1 MTTRDSER
9 HMFSATM
16 KLADLID
23 IDFNLLGVF
32 SRMGLRFGFGDET
45 VEEACRKNNV
55 DPETFL
61 LICSVY
67 SINNYM
73 PSKETLG
80 KVNVNDVVKYLH
92 QSHSY
97 YMDVTMK
104 TLADSIERMMEP
116 CGEKHKAIIWKFFTD
131 YKEELSKHFQY
142 EEEVVFPYIGKV
154 LDHTEEDGFTINQY
168 EENHSN
174 VDEKLGDL
182 KNIVMKYLPQE
193 CDGQQINNV
202 LMNLYSFENDLAKH
216 TFIEDGILVP
226 IVNRLEYHEK
236 QQ

>member
-1 MTTRDSER
+1 MSTRESDR
-9 HMFSATM
+9 HLFSASM

-45 VEEACRKNNV
+45 VEEACRKNSV
-55 DPETFL
+55 DTNTFL
-61 LICSVY
+61 VICGVY
-67 SINNYM
+67 SIDGYM

-80 KVNVNDVVKYLH
+80 KVDVKDIVKYLH

-116 CGEKHKAIIWKFFTD
+116 CGEKQKAIIWKFFSD

-142 EEEVVFPYIGKV
+142 EEEVVFPYVESV
-154 LDHTEEDGFTINQY
+154 LEHKEKEGFTINQY

-193 CDGQQINNV
+193 CDSQQINNV
-202 LMNLYSFENDLAKH
+202 LMNLYSFEKDLEKH
-216 TFIEDGILVP
+216 TIIEDGILVP
-226 IVNRLEYHEK
+226 VVNRLEYHEK
-236 QQ
+236 Q

>member
-1 MTTRDSER
+1 MTSRESDR
-9 HMFSATM
+9 HLFSASM

-45 VEEACRKNNV
+45 VEEACRKNSV
-55 DPETFL
+55 DTHTFL
-61 LICSVY
+61 VICGVY
-67 SINNYM
+67 SVDGYQ
-73 PSKETLG
+73 PSKETLN
-80 KVNVNDVVKYLH
+80 KIDVKDIVKYLH
-92 QSHSY
+92 QSHSF
-97 YMDVTMK
+97 YMNVTMK

-116 CGEKHKAIIWKFFTD
+116 CGEKQKAIIWKFFSE

-142 EEEVVFPYIGKV
+142 EEEVVFPYVESV
-154 LDHTEEDGFTINQY
+154 LDHTEKEGFTINQY

-182 KNIVMKYLPQE
+182 KNIVMKYLPRE

-202 LMNLYSFENDLAKH
+202 LMNLYSFEKDLEKH
-216 TFIEDGILVP
+216 TIIEDGILVP
-226 IVNRLEYHEK
+226 VVNRLEYHEK
-236 QQ
+236 Q

>member
-1 MTTRDSER
+1 MTTRNSDR
-9 HMFSATM
+9 HMFSASM

-45 VEEACRKNNV
+45 VEEACKKNSV

-61 LICSVY
+61 LICGVY
-67 SINNYM
+67 SIDGYM
-73 PSKETLG
+73 PSKDALG
-80 KVNVNDVVKYLH
+80 KVDVEDIVKYLH

-116 CGEKHKAIIWKFFTD
+116 CGEKHKAIIWKFFSE

-142 EEEVVFPYIGKV
+142 EEEVVFPHVCKV
-154 LDHTEEDGFTINQY
+154 LAHSSDGFTINQY

-193 CDGQQINNV
+193 CDSQQINNV

-216 TFIEDGILVP
+216 TIIEDGILVP
-226 IVNRLEYHEK
+226 VVNRLESNEK
-236 QQ
+236 Q